1 MKKDVHFKIEE
12 GLLMELDAL
21 SKEVGLPQVRFI
33 ETAVREYIEMQKKSN
48 EYRLTGVN
56 NLTGVRQSVSAKY
69 KSKEAAQVAL
79 DNIRKHKTYI
89 QDYYTRLQIEKVT
102 I

>member
-1 MKKDVHFKIEE
+1 MKKDVHFKIDE
-12 GLLMELDAL
+12 GLLYELDLL
-21 SKEVGLPQVRFI
+21 SKEEGLPQVRFI

-56 NLTGVRQSVSAKY
+56 NITGVRQSVSAKY
-69 KSKEAAQVAL
+69 KSKDEAQEAL
-79 DNIRKHKTYI
+79 DNIRKHKTHI
-89 QDYYTRLQIEKVT
+89 QDYYTMLQIEKVT

>member
-1 MKKDVHFKIEE
+1 MKKDVHFKIDE
-12 GLLMELDAL
+12 GLVLAIKRL
-21 SKEVGLPQVRFI
+21 SYDIQLPVARII

-48 EYRLTGVN
+48 DYRLTGVN
-56 NLTGVRQSVSAKY
+56 NITGVRQSVSAKY
-69 KSKEAAQVAL
+69 KSKEAAQAIL
-79 DNIRKHKTYI
+79 DDIRKHKTYI

>member
-1 MKKDVHFKIEE
+1 MKKDVHFKIDE
-12 GLLMELDAL
+12 GLVLAINQLSLD
-21 SKEVGLPQVRFI
+21 VQLPAARII

-56 NLTGVRQSVSAKY
+56 NITGVRQSVSAKY
-69 KSKEAAQVAL
+69 KTKEAAQEAL

>member
-1 MKKDVHFKIEE
+1 MKKDVHFKIDE
-12 GLLMELDAL
+12 GLVLAINQL
-21 SKEVGLPQVRFI
+21 SHDVQLPATRII

-56 NLTGVRQSVSAKY
+56 NITGVRQSVSAKY
-69 KSKEAAQVAL
+69 KSKEAAQEAL
-79 DNIRKHKTYI
+79 DIIRKRKTHI

>member
-1 MKKDVHFKIEE
+1 MKKDVHFKIDE
-12 GLLMELDAL
+12 GLVLAINQL
-21 SKEVGLPQVRFI
+21 SHDVQLPAARII

-56 NLTGVRQSVSAKY
+56 NITGVRQSVSAKY
-69 KSKEAAQVAL
+69 KTKEAAQEAL

-89 QDYYTRLQIEKVT
+89 QDYYTKLQIEKVT
-102 I
+102 L

>member
-1 MKKDVHFKIEE
+1 MKKDVHFKIDQ

-21 SKEVGLPQVRFI
+21 SKEEGLPQARFI

-56 NLTGVRQSVSAKY
+56 NITGVRQSVSAKY
-69 KSKEAAQVAL
+69 KSKEVAQAAL
-79 DNIRKHKTYI
+79 DNIRKHKTFI